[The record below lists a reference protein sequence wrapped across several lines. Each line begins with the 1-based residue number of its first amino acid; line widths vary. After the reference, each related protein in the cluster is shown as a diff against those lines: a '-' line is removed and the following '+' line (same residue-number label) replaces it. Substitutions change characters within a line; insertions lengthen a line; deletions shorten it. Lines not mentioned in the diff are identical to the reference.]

1 MVHQVTQVAEDRVF
15 ASDHKLRH
23 LPYFEFIA
31 SRAEG
36 DADWRSATAGLLVLR
51 LVDTWVEEGRSA
63 LGRDSWA
70 VRNVR
75 SEIETVDAGSPIR
88 SLLDRVMDALEQKG
102 GTFQRVLTP
111 LMAYGQALEYEAHWS
126 LAADVYHTVL
136 SHLDPASDTDSS
148 IAAHLRLGQCFR
160 NLNKLAEASAAFDS
174 ASDVAAAIGDI
185 VGVLRARIGH
195 ARLAFIRGNLP
206 YAEAMLDTT
215 IRDADGPALRD
226 VRSRALHDRS
236 NVAHAR
242 GHYELAIQLAYQ
254 ALNATQSA
262 RERDRILGDIALSFA
277 DLGVYSAARDAY
289 MVLSATAQEQYVRWA
304 ATLNLLE
311 ISSYMGAE
319 TLFELYRRQLSDQQ
333 LPPRMA
339 TAYQL
344 QTGLAYRRFRELDR
358 ARQYL
363 ERALVLAGEHG
374 FNRYVFEAEEALS
387 ELQTATPPAKHPAT
401 LSLDTQEVASAIRQL
416 REVAGAT

>member
-15 ASDHKLRH
+15 DSDNKLRH

-36 DADWRSATAGLLVLR
+36 DAEWRSATAGLLVLR
-51 LVDTWVEEGRSA
+51 QVDAWVEEGRSA
-63 LGRDSWA
+63 LGRDSWT

-75 SEIETVDAGSPIR
+75 NEIETVEAGSPIR
-88 SLLDRVMDALEQKG
+88 SLLDRVMDAMEQKG

-160 NLNKLAEASAAFDS
+160 NLNMLADAASAFDS
-174 ASDVAAAIGDI
+174 ASDVAAVSGDL

-195 ARLAFIRGNLP
+195 ARLDIIRGNLP
-206 YAEAMLDTT
+206 RAEQILDDA
-215 IRDADGPALRD
+215 IRKAEGPALRD
-226 VRSRALHDRS
+226 VRSRALHNRS
-236 NVAHAR
+236 NVAYHR
-242 GHYELAIQLAYQ
+242 GQYELAIQLAYQ
-254 ALNATQSA
+254 ALSHSQSA
-262 RERDRILGDIALSFA
+262 RERDRILGDIALSFVE
-277 DLGVYSAARDAY
+277 LGVYSAARDAY

-304 ATLNLLE
+304 ATLNLLD
-311 ISSYMGAE
+311 ISSQTGTE

-344 QTGLAYRRFRELDR
+344 VVGTGYRRFHQYER
-358 ARQYL
+358 ASEHL
-363 ERALVLAGEHG
+363 ERARVLAGEHG
-374 FNRYVFEAEEALS
+374 FNQYLFEAEQALM
-387 ELQTATPPAKHPAT
+387 ELKSPLPPARHRAT
-401 LSLDTQEVASAIRQL
+401 LSLDTEEVAMAIQQL
-416 REVAGAT
+416 REVASAT